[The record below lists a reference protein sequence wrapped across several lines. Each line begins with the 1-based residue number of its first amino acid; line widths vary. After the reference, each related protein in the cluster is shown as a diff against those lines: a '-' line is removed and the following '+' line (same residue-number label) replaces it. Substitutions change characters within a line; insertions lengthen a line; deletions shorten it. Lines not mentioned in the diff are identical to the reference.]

1 MISLKNLF
9 DNTFNINYNFIIINK
24 KRYNME
30 NRRNNPFNRS
40 DYLKSNIAGLL
51 QSESKGLN
59 LVTGR
64 LNIVNKAK
72 NF

>member
-1 MISLKNLF
+1 
-9 DNTFNINYNFIIINK
+9 
-24 KRYNME
+24 ME